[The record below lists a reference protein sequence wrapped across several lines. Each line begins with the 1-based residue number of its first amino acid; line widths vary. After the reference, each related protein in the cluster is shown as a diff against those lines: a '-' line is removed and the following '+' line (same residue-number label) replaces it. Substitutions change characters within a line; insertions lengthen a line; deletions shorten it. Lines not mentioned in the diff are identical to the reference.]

1 MPCTMDILVVSPRAE
16 LWQSLR
22 PQFEK
27 HDAVLSL
34 ACNMDDALNSLNRR
48 RPALVVLDINAD
60 NAALRHAVFQV
71 LSIDAMIHT
80 AAVTSMTPESFHDA
94 MEGLGMLAGLPSTPT
109 PADIDALM
117 DALAK
122 VEAK

>member
-27 HDAVLSL
+27 HGAVLSL
-34 ACNMDDALNSLNRR
+34 ACCLNDALSTLNQH
-48 RPALVVLDINAD
+48 RPTLVVLDINAD

-71 LSIDAMIHT
+71 LSVNAMIHT
-80 AAVTSMTPESFHDA
+80 AAVTSMTPEAFHDA
-94 MEGLGMLAGLPSTPT
+94 MEGLGMLAGLPSSPA

-122 VEAK
+122 LEGK

>member
-27 HDAVLSL
+27 HGAVLSL

-48 RPALVVLDINAD
+48 LPALVVLDINAD

-71 LSIDAMIHT
+71 LSVNAMIHT

-122 VEAK
+122 LEGK